1 MVKILNSDYFINP
14 IIENSRDLGS
24 GLKKIQLY
32 EMNEVLV
39 PNWNLLD
46 VEDLQK
52 LSIELNK
59 EIDDEKIEQTLGKY
73 FKILLN
79 DKSSKL

>member
-1 MVKILNSDYFINP
+1 METY
-14 IIENSRDLGS
+14 IEDNKQVLL

-32 EMNEVLV
+32 EINEVLV

-46 VEDLQK
+46 IDDLKK

-59 EIDDEKIEQTLGKY
+59 EIDNEKIEQTLEKF
-73 FKILLN
+73 FKI
-79 DKSSKL
+79 